1 MHHPETLEKA
11 MGLYLR
17 SAGMIDPFRMRTW
30 KGLELTVTQLRV
42 LLVLR
47 EDPGAPAGVLAERL
61 RVTPPTVTGLV
72 DRLVR
77 SGAVQRE
84 EDPKDRRLVR
94 NVLTERGQEVLGEVE
109 REGRTFLTQ
118 VFERLSKEQLSGLVE
133 SLEALVAAGEG
144 LPALE
149 EAEQPAAVAER
160 RDSTRTS

>member
-1 MHHPETLEKA
+1 MHDPKTLEKA

-17 SAGMIDPFRMRTW
+17 TAGIIDPFRMRTW

-42 LLVLR
+42 LFVLR
-47 EDPGAPAGVLAERL
+47 ENPGAPAGVLAERL

-77 SGAVQRE
+77 SGAVRRE
-84 EDPKDRRLVR
+84 EDPRDRRLVR

-118 VFERLSKEQLSGLVE
+118 LFERLSPEQLSSLME
-133 SLEALVAAGEG
+133 SLEALVAA
-144 LPALE
+144 
-149 EAEQPAAVAER
+149 AEQVPVLVEADPPA
-160 RDSTRTS
+160 S

>member
-1 MHHPETLEKA
+1 MHDPETLEKA

-17 SAGMIDPFRMRTW
+17 TAGIIDPFRMRTW

-42 LLVLR
+42 LFVLR
-47 EDPGAPAGVLAERL
+47 QNPGAPAGVLAERL

-77 SGAVQRE
+77 SGAERRE

-109 REGRTFLTQ
+109 REGSTFLTEL
-118 VFERLSKEQLSGLVE
+118 FERLSAEQFSGLVE
-133 SLEALVAAGEG
+133 SLEALVAAADE
-144 LPALE
+144 LSIPAE
-149 EAEQPAAVAER
+149 EAPPA
-160 RDSTRTS
+160 S

>member
-1 MHHPETLEKA
+1 MHDARTLEKA

-17 SAGMIDPFRMRTW
+17 TAGIIDPFRMRTW

-42 LLVLR
+42 LFVLR
-47 EDPGAPAGVLAERL
+47 ETPGAPSGVLAERL

-109 REGRTFLTQ
+109 REGRTFLSQ
-118 VFERLSKEQLSGLVE
+118 LFERLSAEQLSRLVE
-133 SLEALVAAGEG
+133 SLQALVAAADEV
-144 LPALE
+144 PAPT
-149 EAEQPAAVAER
+149 EADPPAC
-160 RDSTRTS
+160 

>member
-1 MHHPETLEKA
+1 MHDPETLEKA

-17 SAGMIDPFRMRTW
+17 TAGIIDPFRMRTW

-42 LLVLR
+42 LFVLR
-47 EDPGAPAGVLAERL
+47 QNPGAPAGVLAERL

-77 SGAVQRE
+77 SGAVRRE

-109 REGRTFLTQ
+109 REGSTFLTEL
-118 VFERLSKEQLSGLVE
+118 FERLSAEQFSGLVE
-133 SLEALVAAGEG
+133 SLEALVAAADE
-144 LPALE
+144 LSIPAE
-149 EAEQPAAVAER
+149 EAPPA
-160 RDSTRTS
+160 S